1 MSLYPIFSEPS
12 RKCNL
17 VCFINA
23 GYQVSSINVTA
34 RDEFLD
40 LEIFIVWPGAR
51 FLHLAGLVLI
61 LLRYPTAA
69 AACSLQSRAGNDG
82 LQSFHN
88 HGARP

>member
-1 MSLYPIFSEPS
+1 MQ
-12 RKCNL
+12 
-17 VCFINA
+17 

-51 FLHLAGLVLI
+51 YLHLAWLVLI

-88 HGARP
+88 HGERPY

>member
-1 MSLYPIFSEPS
+1 ML
-12 RKCNL
+12 
-17 VCFINA
+17 

-88 HGARP
+88 HGERPWDLLLAVESTF